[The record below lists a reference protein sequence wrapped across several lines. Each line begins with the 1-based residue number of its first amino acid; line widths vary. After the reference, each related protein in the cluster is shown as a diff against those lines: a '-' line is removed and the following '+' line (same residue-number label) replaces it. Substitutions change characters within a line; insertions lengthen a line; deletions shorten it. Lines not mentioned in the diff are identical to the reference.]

1 MGKMKF
7 IYVLAQ
13 QPTIVQRIKSL
24 VKKAK
29 EQKLNYAYLDDEF
42 MTLEQL
48 DAIILLVLKHKE
60 NQKLKNDTL
69 HNVSDEHRI

>member
-24 VKKAK
+24 IKKAK
-29 EQKLNYAYLDDEF
+29 AQKLNYAYLDDEF

-48 DAIILLVLKHKE
+48 DAILTLVLKHKE
-60 NQKLKNDTL
+60 NQKLEPDDTL
-69 HNVSDEHRI
+69 RNVSD